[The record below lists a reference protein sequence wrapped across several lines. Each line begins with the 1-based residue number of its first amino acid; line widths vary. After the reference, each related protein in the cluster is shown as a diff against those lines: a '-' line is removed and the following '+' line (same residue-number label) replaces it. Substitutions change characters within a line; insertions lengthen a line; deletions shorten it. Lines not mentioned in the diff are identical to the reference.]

1 MEELEHPIRVA
12 EFFNWAFGWLAIA
25 VASRL
30 GIQLDP
36 AKPIPN
42 HVAMALIVAALLV
55 GVAVLMRKRYRIV
68 PGPGQQ
74 LIELVVDFFQ
84 GLLLDVIG
92 EKGRKYLPVIG
103 TLGLFI
109 LTSNLIGLIPGF
121 MSPTSNLNVTVACA
135 VTIFIYYHWSGIRE
149 QGIVHYLKHFLGPI
163 PALAPIVLPIEIIS
177 HFSRVISLSVRLFG
191 NIFGEDLVILILFSL
206 VPLFVPL
213 PMQFMALFTSIV
225 QTFVFV
231 MLSCIYI
238 GGAIAAEEEEEHSHK
253 EAHAH

>member
-1 MEELEHPIRVA
+1 MEELEHPI
-12 EFFNWAFGWLAIA
+12 FFADLFNKALGPLALWLGNM
-25 VASRL
+25 V
-30 GIQLDP
+30 GVHLDP
-36 AKPIPN
+36 KTPIPN
-42 HVAMALIVAALLV
+42 HVAMAFIVAALLV
-55 GVAVLMRKRYRIV
+55 GVSAFMRRRYGLI

-74 LIELVVDFFQ
+74 IIELIVDFFQ

-92 EKGRKYLPVIG
+92 EKGKRYLPVIG

-121 MSPTSNLNVTVACA
+121 SSPTSNLNVTVACA
-135 VTIFIYYHWSGIRE
+135 LTIFVYYHFSGIRE
-149 QGIVHYLKHFLGPI
+149 QGILHYLKHFLGPI
-163 PALAPIVLPIEIIS
+163 PLLAPIVVPIEIIS
-177 HFSRVISLSVRLFG
+177 HFSRIISLSIRLFG

-238 GGAIAAEEEEEHSHK
+238 GGAIAAEEEHTEAHSH
-253 EAHAH
+253 